1 MKHSL
6 FNWVNISSAPIL
18 EHRHLAEKNTQSLP
32 LKIMKITTVWLAS
45 AYRCYALNCFIRY

>member
-32 LKIMKITTVWLAS
+32 LKIMKSQQYGWHQLIDAM
-45 AYRCYALNCFIRY
+45 R